1 MGAEEKAAF
10 VRAKLVGLRLF
21 GWPVCPGDALEIV
34 PEPENQHDANALQVL
49 VWTGARWELAGYV
62 DRNSA
67 AQLIGERIVSA
78 RAVTAGD
85 GVKVPLEIG
94 IAN

>member
-49 VWTGARWELAGYV
+49 VWTGARWSLPGTW
-62 DRNSA
+62 
-67 AQLIGERIVSA
+67 
-78 RAVTAGD
+78 TATRLLSL
-85 GVKVPLEIG
+85 K
-94 IAN
+94 ANAS